1 MNSGNKSQDRGN
13 AVGRRECF
21 SSLPSQ
27 PRRLKGKIQT
37 SEDSDYENDGWGRMM
52 TDVGKVLLYS
62 EIMPYLYRDKTR
74 ICLTVSFPRKVNF
87 FGTMINDENGN

>member
-1 MNSGNKSQDRGN
+1 MNSGNKSQDRG
-13 AVGRRECF
+13 RECF

-62 EIMPYLYRDKTR
+62 ARDYAIPLQR
-74 ICLTVSFPRKVNF
+74 
-87 FGTMINDENGN
+87 